1 MEVVFFLFNFSSVKT
16 VKIFSKHLLIAKI
29 CSFSKQST
37 HHPDILNP
45 GERHP
50 LLHREGGGDHPA
62 GIILELRNQAALTTM
77 LLVDL
82 CRCAFPLRHTP
93 KPAHRPVTKR
103 PSAGREN
110 PDNDNSISKDTN
122 RSKPHQIWPR
132 CVCVCLRRMDH
143 RVGQRECA
151 TMFIWSADQV
161 GGRKFSFV
169 VLHRKKF

>member
-1 MEVVFFLFNFSSVKT
+1 MYSL
-16 VKIFSKHLLIAKI
+16 
-29 CSFSKQST
+29 SKQST
-37 HHPDILNP
+37 HHPNILNP
-45 GERHP
+45 GTHFCTGW
-50 LLHREGGGDHPA
+50 EGVGDHPA

-93 KPAHRPVTKR
+93 KPAHRPVAKR

-110 PDNDNSISKDTN
+110 RQRQQYIK
-122 RSKPHQIWPR
+122 RYKPIETTSNMASV
-132 CVCVCLRRMDH
+132 CVCVCVFAFGMVQ

-169 VLHRKKF
+169 VMHRKKF